1 MIMKHTI
8 VSYLEQLELLPL
20 ETKIYLTLLETGAMT
35 ARELTRK
42 LGTNRT
48 SVYPPIDSLIEKEL
62 IMKMVKESE
71 TKFAVT
77 EPKESLPALLD
88 RLVKR
93 KLNSLKTLQ
102 AEFPTIVK
110 VIDRS
115 HIKNSEV
122 ADAEIKYYKGKTGV
136 KKIYEEALQAK
147 ELRSYVSIEEIT
159 RIFPENVQLFDNAF
173 KQNPTMKMFEIV
185 ENSPQAKKRFETIV
199 ESEQYFY
206 KFLPK
211 DMKFAPQDMLIYD
224 DKVAIIHFKNKVSGV
239 VLCNIDLYTN
249 FKLLFDYMWKTLP
262 SHNH

>member
-20 ETKIYLTLLETGAMT
+20 ETKIYLTLLETGSMT

-42 LGTNRT
+42 LGINRT

-62 IMKMVKESE
+62 ILKLVKESE

-77 EPKESLPALLD
+77 EPTDSLPALLD
-88 RLVKR
+88 RLVKK
-93 KLNSLKTLQ
+93 KLHSLKTLQ

-110 VIDRS
+110 IIDRS

-122 ADAEIKYYKGKTGV
+122 SDAEIKYYKGKTGV

-147 ELRSYVSIEEIT
+147 ELCSYVNIEEIAKV
-159 RIFPENVQLFDNAF
+159 FPDNFSMFDNAF
-173 KQNPTMKMFEIV
+173 KKNPDMQMFEIV
-185 ENSPQAKKRFETIV
+185 EDSPRAKERIKTS
-199 ESEQYFY
+199 SERKQYLY

-211 DMKFAPQDMLIYD
+211 GMELSAQDILIYD
-224 DKVAIIHFKNKVSGV
+224 NKVAIIHFKDKISGIV
-239 VLCNIDLYTN
+239 HNNVDLYKN
-249 FKLLFDYMWKTLP
+249 FKVIFELNWKMLP
-262 SHNH
+262 EWK